1 MAVAL
6 VRSVLFSLAWG
17 SARGDS
23 CVTISQV
30 SYSCASTTCD
40 GYLAHPPS
48 CTSSSKCP
56 AVMILP
62 DWTGLDAYEKERAR
76 MLADLGY
83 VAFAA
88 DIYGRDTPQEDLSD
102 WVRAALTHEGTSDLF
117 MTKMNVALSQ
127 VRSQEH
133 ADTSK
138 VAVLGYGSGGSGV
151 VSLALLGKD
160 VLGVVGYHS
169 DIKPA
174 ERVSWDGRTNNAT
187 VMAKVLLHSGANDD
201 DSTDVGVLEQELEA
215 AGATYEIISYGSN
228 VFSGFTDWSARSP
241 GSNMY
246 SPRADYRSWESTKLF
261 LQELFSGLPAA
272 ERGPENPMLHTAL
285 QNYSCSTTTCQGYLA
300 YNTSHCTDSSPCPAV
315 VIIQDWTGM
324 DEYEKERARMLAE
337 LGYVAFAADIYGF
350 GTPVEN
356 MADWGAAAGAHRGN
370 PDLYMAKINAALEQ
384 LENYDYVNSSQIAV
398 VGYCFGGSG
407 VVNMAILG
415 FNVSGVVGYH
425 SGIDPNSRVV
435 RSSSSD
441 LNVGAKVLLHSGVDD
456 DAWTDVGLLMDEF
469 EAANAKY
476 EIVRYGK
483 DVFHSFT
490 EWNANFPGQAIYDH
504 RADYRS
510 WESTKLFLQEL
521 FLDLPDAERGPALC
535 PESTTVTTSTSEPE
549 VEMNHAATAVCR
561 TALFLL
567 GTLVLF

>member
-1 MAVAL
+1 
-6 VRSVLFSLAWG
+6 
-17 SARGDS
+17 
-23 CVTISQV
+23 
-30 SYSCASTTCD
+30 
-40 GYLAHPPS
+40 
-48 CTSSSKCP
+48 
-56 AVMILP
+56 
-62 DWTGLDAYEKERAR
+62 

-83 VAFAA
+83 VAFTA
-88 DIYGRDTPQEDLSD
+88 DIYGRDTPQQDLAD
-102 WVRAALTHEGTSDLF
+102 WVRAALAHEGTSDLF
-117 MTKMNVALSQ
+117 MTKIQAALSQ
-127 VRSQEH
+127 VKSQEH
-133 ADTSK
+133 VDTSK
-138 VAVLGYGSGGSGV
+138 IAVLGYGSGGSGV
-151 VSLALLGKD
+151 VNLALLGED
-160 VLGVVGYHS
+160 VLGVVGYYS
-169 DIKPA
+169 DIKLGA
-174 ERVSWDGRTNNAT
+174 RVSWDGRTNNAT

-201 DSTDVGVLEQELEA
+201 TSIDIGVLEQEFEA

-228 VFSGFTDWSARSP
+228 VFSGFTEWSARSP
-241 GSNMY
+241 GSQMY
-246 SPRADYRSWESTKLF
+246 SWRADYRSWESTKLF
-261 LQELFSGLPAA
+261 LQELFTGLPAA

-285 QNYSCSTTTCQGYLA
+285 QNYTCSTTTCQGYLA

-315 VIIQDWTGM
+315 VIIQDRTGM

-384 LENYDYVNSSQIAV
+384 LETYNYVNTSQIAV
-398 VGYCFGGSG
+398 VGYCFGGTG

-425 SGIDPNSRVV
+425 SGIQPGSRVV

-441 LNVGAKVLLHSGVDD
+441 VPVVAKVLLHSGVDD
-456 DAWTDVGLLMDEF
+456 DARTDIGLLVREF

-476 EIVRYGK
+476 EIARYGK

-510 WESTKLFLQEL
+510 WESTKLFLHEL
-521 FLDLPDAERGPALC
+521 FIHLPDAERGPKMC
-535 PESTTVTTSTSEPE
+535 PESTTSTTESE
-549 VEMNHAATAVCR
+549 VEVNHAATAVCR